1 MFVGDIIRLNAR
13 HQARSEALVMGE
25 RRLTYA
31 ELNGLINRAA
41 AALRTRGVN
50 PGDRVAA
57 LGRNSIEYVALYY
70 ATAKVG
76 AMLVP
81 LSFWHRTGEHEYAVE
96 DSDPALLFVADDL
109 RPVIQPV
116 IDSRGLVT
124 VPLPVDGEDG
134 VWDEFLSGADDAEP
148 QAELADDDCHMI
160 LYTSGT
166 TGRPKGALLS
176 HRRTVDDAVAMAA
189 ALGVR
194 GTDTF
199 MNYFPPFHV
208 GNWDH
213 MKVFHLMGARVVLLT
228 QFDAA
233 EVLRLLPLERV
244 SVILGVPTMLNELLN
259 HPSFESTDRSSVRL
273 LYYGAYDPSGI
284 MARTADVFGA
294 REGRIEMAHT
304 YGLTEG
310 GPFVTLC
317 VPADLFSHWGSI
329 GRPLPGVEVALLDDE
344 GNEVPPGQP
353 GEICF
358 RGPRMSGYWRK
369 PEETAAA
376 LAGDWLHSGDVAIAD
391 DDGFLTIVDRKKDM
405 IRTGGQNVYS
415 KQVEDCLLLHEA
427 VQDVAIIGL
436 PDPAYEERVCAVVV
450 LKERGGASE
459 ALKKEIQDYVRAE
472 LAGYNMPREVIF
484 AEELPKNA
492 VGKTQKH
499 LLRNQFGSMFDTST
513 GTDQT
518 PVR

>member
-1 MFVGDIIRLNAR
+1 MFVGDITRLNAR
-13 HQARSEALVMGE
+13 HRAHSEALIMGD

-31 ELNGLINRAA
+31 ELDALVNRTAS
-41 AALRTRGVN
+41 ALRRRGIGS
-50 PGDRVAA
+50 GDRVAA

-70 ATAKVG
+70 ATAKIG

-81 LSFWHRTGEHEYAVE
+81 LNFWHRTGEHEYAI
-96 DSDPALLFVADDL
+96 DDADPALFFVAADL
-109 RPVIQPV
+109 RPAVEPV
-116 IDSRGLVT
+116 IEARQLPT
-124 VPLPVDGEDG
+124 VPLPVKGESG
-134 VWDEFLSGADDAEP
+134 VWDEFLAGASGNDPAA
-148 QAELADDDCHMI
+148 ALADDTCHMI

-166 TGRPKGALLS
+166 TGQPKGAMLS
-176 HRRTVDDAVAMAA
+176 HRRTVDDGISMAA

-194 GTDTF
+194 ETDTF

-213 MKVFHLMGARVVLLT
+213 MKLFHIMGARVVLLT
-228 QFDAA
+228 QFDAG
-233 EVLRLLPLERV
+233 EVLRLLPLEQV
-244 SVILGVPTMLNELLN
+244 TVILAVPTMLNELLN
-259 HPSFESTDRSSVRL
+259 HPSFENTDRSSVRL

-284 MARTADVFGA
+284 MARTAEVFGA
-294 REGRIEMAHT
+294 REGRTEMAHT

-317 VPADLFSHWGSI
+317 PPADVFRHWGSI
-329 GRPLPGVEVALLDDE
+329 GRPLPGVEVALLDDA
-344 GNEVPPGQP
+344 GKEVAAGQA

-369 PEETAAA
+369 PEESAAA
-376 LAGDWLHSGDVAIAD
+376 LEGGWLHSGDVAIAD
-391 DDGFLTIVDRKKDM
+391 EDGFLTIVDRKKDM

-415 KQVEDCLLLHEA
+415 KQIEDCLLLHEA

-436 PDPAYEERVCAVVV
+436 PDPEYEERVCAVVV
-450 LKERGGASE
+450 LKDRTRASDE
-459 ALKKEIQDYVRAE
+459 LKAAIQAHVRQQ
-472 LAGYNMPREVIF
+472 LAGYNTPREVIF

-499 LLRNQFGSMFDTST
+499 VLRAKYGSMF
-513 GTDQT
+513 GHRR
-518 PVR
+518 PAAKL